1 MLTCVQRPQSNMAF
15 VESFSKI
22 LEMLKMF
29 FKECK
34 MNED

>member
-1 MLTCVQRPQSNMAF
+1 MCSETDEMAF